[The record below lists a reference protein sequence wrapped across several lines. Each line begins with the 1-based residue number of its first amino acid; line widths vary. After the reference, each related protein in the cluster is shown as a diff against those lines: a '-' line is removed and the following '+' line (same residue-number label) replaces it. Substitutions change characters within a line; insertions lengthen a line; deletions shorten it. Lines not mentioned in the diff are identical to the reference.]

1 MTDGQFV
8 GLLCS
13 ASFVL
18 GMVWGFFLRK
28 AQEK

>member
-18 GMVWGFFLRK
+18 GMIWGFFLSK
-28 AQEK
+28 AQNK